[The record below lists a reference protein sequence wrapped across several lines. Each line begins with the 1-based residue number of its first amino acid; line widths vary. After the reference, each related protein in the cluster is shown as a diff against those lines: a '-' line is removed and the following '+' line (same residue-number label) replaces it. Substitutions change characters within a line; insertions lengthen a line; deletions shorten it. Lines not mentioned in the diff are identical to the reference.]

1 MNPDSPP
8 PPSPPPPD
16 PSTTAGAPDA
26 AGTARGSAHATP
38 RGAAKQAAARA
49 IDWLRIRAPGA
60 RSAALRFGDWLGAIG
75 WGKFFLLAFLML
87 VCGGIFSRVFLRGP
101 AVVISDGPDDV
112 PVDVRIVVDDDG
124 GLRIGRPNPQPPPAL
139 PTPPVPPGSP
149 TAPRPPGAAAPASPV
164 PPGPTV
170 PAPSASPPLAPGAPL
185 AEGSGKTAARP
196 KGNVRV
202 DGSGVHIVGDKDG
215 RKVEVTIDGRGI
227 RIGETGR
234 SGAPAQTEPGVHD
247 GGGGGAS
254 QDPQVEIAADQLDD
268 PEKVQAAVEAARAQI
283 EEIVR
288 DQVDTRVARVR
299 RNYQEEKGDW
309 LMSLVFL
316 AIVAL
321 VIVKLVLGSKRRA
334 ERQALQASANAAEEG
349 LKRQLVEAQLKM
361 MQAQVEPHFLFNTLA
376 SVDHLIETDPA
387 RAAKMQKNLIQ
398 YLRAALPQMREGST
412 TLGKEI
418 ALCRAYLEILKVRMD
433 DRLQVALTVP
443 QGLQSAR
450 FPPMMLQTL
459 VENAIK
465 HGLEPKAEGGAL
477 TLSADI
483 ANGNLR
489 VTVADTGLGFGAGSR
504 PGTGVGLANVRERLA
519 GLYGGRARLTV
530 EANSPSGT
538 IATIEVP
545 YSIDLGAG
553 PADNAPA
560 RESGRSDPSAPGAA
574 APLPA

>member
-1 MNPDSPP
+1 MP
-8 PPSPPPPD
+8 
-16 PSTTAGAPDA
+16 AGDPDA
-26 AGTARGSAHATP
+26 RAADRGSANAPP
-38 RGAAKQAAARA
+38 RGAVTQAAARVT
-49 IDWLRIRAPGA
+49 DWLRSRAPGV
-60 RSAALRFGDWLGAIG
+60 RLAALRFGDWLGAIG
-75 WGKFFLLAFLML
+75 WGKFFLLAFLVL
-87 VCGGIFSRVFLRGP
+87 VCGGIFKEVFLRGP
-101 AVVISDGPDDV
+101 AVVIHDGAEDV
-112 PVDVRIVVDDDG
+112 PVDVRIVVDDGG
-124 GLRIGRPNPQPPPAL
+124 GLRIGRPNAQQAPAT
-139 PTPPVPPGSP
+139 PTPPLVPPGSP
-149 TAPRPPGAAAPASPV
+149 TPPRPPGASPPAAPVAPGATASPAPPPV
-164 PPGPTV
+164 PPGATI
-170 PAPSASPPLAPGAPL
+170 
-185 AEGSGKTAARP
+185 AEGTGKTAARP
-196 KGNVRV
+196 KGHVRV
-202 DGSGVHIVGDKDG
+202 DGSGVHIVDDENG

-227 RIGETGR
+227 RIGDRGK
-234 SGAPAQTEPGVHD
+234 SGAPAHAGPGEHD
-247 GGGGGAS
+247 GSGDGAG
-254 QDPQVEIAADQLDD
+254 QGTGLGPQVEIAADQLDD

-288 DQVDTRVARVR
+288 DQVDNRVARVR

-334 ERQALQASANAAEEG
+334 ERQARQASANAAEEG

-504 PGTGVGLANVRERLA
+504 PGMGVGLTNVRERLA

-530 EANSPSGT
+530 EGNSPSGT

-574 APLPA
+574 TPLPA